1 MSRSGN
7 IRLQAAFIGAI
18 VLHAV
23 FLWLLAG
30 TSPITSANGSSRLLI
45 ELLGVQLHAENV
57 SRKAPAKTLSK
68 NIVREQKPP
77 LHNTKAESVPK
88 AVEIAINN
96 DRAESTPRAVEIF
109 KPKVNESRSTASS
122 QPQEEAEGVH
132 ADRQIASVPAKV
144 KGMILTHVRYPWM
157 ARKRGWEGEVALR
170 LDVRAQQVMQ
180 VTMLVSSGY
189 NMLDDAAHK
198 GVASV
203 ERLPLSDGFYRL
215 PVRFRLQ

>member
-1 MSRSGN
+1 MMTRPGN
-7 IRLQAAFIGAI
+7 IRLQTAFIGTI
-18 VLHAV
+18 ILHAG

-30 TSPITSANGSSRLLI
+30 TPITSTNGSGRLLV
-45 ELLGVQLHAENV
+45 ELLETQLHTDEV
-57 SRKAPAKTLSK
+57 FRKEPARTLSK
-68 NIVREQKPP
+68 NIATEEKEPP
-77 LHNTKAESVPK
+77 HKAKVKSAPKSV
-88 AVEIAINN
+88 ELAIGIS
-96 DRAESTPRAVEIF
+96 RAKSAPRAVEIS
-109 KPKVNESRSTASS
+109 KPEKNEDQSTVRSQSQEASGDVY
-122 QPQEEAEGVH
+122 AN
-132 ADRQIASVPAKV
+132 RLMASVPENV
-144 KGMILTHVRYPWM
+144 QGMILTHVRYPWM

-198 GVASV
+198 GVVSV